1 MEKVINTLEKER
13 DEALQKVTS
22 MTSIVT
28 SLKAKHGSE
37 IDQLRKEMEVT
48 KTFVQKYELSIPF
61 HLLDELTMIEF
72 RASD

>member
-28 SLKAKHGSE
+28 SLKAKHSSE
-37 IDQLRKEMEVT
+37 IDQLRKEIEVT
-48 KTFVQKYELSIPF
+48 KIFMQEY
-61 HLLDELTMIEF
+61 
-72 RASD
+72 